1 MRSLSIIR
9 FKEVYMPGKG
19 LEYALAMQSHLQQII
34 ETQMESIEWAAQ
46 IVANTVAGDGIL
58 YTFGTGH
65 SHVIAEDVAYRAG
78 GLAPVDAI
86 LEASLTGHEKVR
98 QSEFME
104 RVEGMA
110 AVIID
115 YYGISSKDALVVIS
129 NSGRNAAPIEMAKL
143 AKDRGVPVVAITS
156 LAHSQG
162 TTTRHSSGKKL
173 YQIADVV
180 IDNRCPKGD
189 AMIRMEGLPVPV
201 GAGSGVAGMFIM
213 HTIIVQAIEDLL
225 KRGVQ
230 PPVFM
235 SGNLDGSDE
244 FNKHLLEQY
253 QGRVKIW

>member
-1 MRSLSIIR
+1 
-9 FKEVYMPGKG
+9 MPGKG
-19 LEYALAMQSHLQQII
+19 LEYARAVQSHLQQIV
-34 ETQMESIEWAAQ
+34 ESQMENIERAAQ
-46 IVANTVAGDGIL
+46 IIADAIANDGIL

-86 LEASLTGHEKVR
+86 LEASLTGHQKVR

-110 AVIID
+110 AVIVD
-115 YYGISSKDALVVIS
+115 YYGVSSRDVLVVIS
-129 NSGRNAAPIEMAKL
+129 NSGRNAAPIEMAEL
-143 AKDRGVPVVAITS
+143 AQARGVPVIAITS

-162 TTTRHSSGKKL
+162 TTSRHSSGKKL

-180 IDNRCPKGD
+180 IDNLCPKGD
-189 AMIRMEGLPVPV
+189 AMIHMDGLPIPV
-201 GAGSGVAGMFIM
+201 GAGSGVTGMFIM
-213 HTIIVQAIEDLL
+213 HTIIVQTIQDLL
-225 KRGVQ
+225 ERGVQ

-244 FNKHLLEQY
+244 FNHDLLERY
-253 QGRVKIW
+253 RGRIKVW

>member
-1 MRSLSIIR
+1 
-9 FKEVYMPGKG
+9 VAGKG
-19 LEYALAMQSHLQQII
+19 LEYTLAIQSLLQRIV
-34 ETQMESIEWAAQ
+34 ESQMESIAHAAH
-46 IVANTVAGDGIL
+46 IVANAIAGDGIL

-110 AVIID
+110 AVILD
-115 YYGISSKDALVVIS
+115 YYEISGRDALVVIS
-129 NSGRNAAPIEMAKL
+129 NSGRNAAPIEMAEL
-143 AKDRGVPVVAITS
+143 AKASGVPVIAITS

-162 TTTRHSSGKKL
+162 TTSRHSSGKKL

-180 IDNRCPKGD
+180 IDNLCPKGD
-189 AMIRMEGLPVPV
+189 ALIHMEGLPVPV
-201 GAGSGVAGMFIM
+201 GAGSGMAGMFILQ
-213 HTIIVQAIEDLL
+213 TIIVQAIQDLL
-225 KRGVQ
+225 ELGIQ

-235 SGNLDGSDE
+235 SGNLDGADE
-244 FNKHLLEQY
+244 FNHNLLQRY
-253 QGRVKIW
+253 RGRVKVW

>member
-1 MRSLSIIR
+1 
-9 FKEVYMPGKG
+9 MPGKG
-19 LEYALAMQSHLQQII
+19 LEYALAIQSLMQRII
-34 ETQMESIEWAAQ
+34 ESQMEKIERAAQ
-46 IVANTVAGDGIL
+46 IVADTVAGDGIL

-98 QSEFME
+98 QSEYME

-110 AVIID
+110 AVILD
-115 YYGISSKDALVVIS
+115 YYGITSRDALVVIS
-129 NSGRNAAPIEMAKL
+129 NSGRNAAPIEMAEL
-143 AKDRGVPVVAITS
+143 AKKRQAPVIAITS

-162 TTTRHSSGKKL
+162 TTSRHSSGKKL

-180 IDNRCPKGD
+180 IDNLCPKGD
-189 AMIRMEGLPVPV
+189 AMIRMDGLSVPV

-213 HTIIVQAIEDLL
+213 HTIIVQAIQNLL
-225 KRGVQ
+225 QRGVT

-235 SGNLDGSDE
+235 SGNLDGADE
-244 FNKHLLEQY
+244 FNDKLLARY
-253 QGRVKIW
+253 QGRIKIW